1 MATATTPAD
10 LIRDAID
17 TLAAARAAETLLAE
31 HPELPVV
38 RMYASGTDHD
48 DRVGPLLEVQLDTN
62 LAALA
67 KYARAVG
74 VEVETF
80 METEFRVV
88 TTVRGV
94 TVWVTAWEPLDD
106 NHGPF

>member
-10 LIRDAID
+10 LIRAAID

-31 HPELPVV
+31 HPELPVA
-38 RMYASGTDHD
+38 RLHASGTDDD

-62 LAALA
+62 LDALA
-67 KYARAVG
+67 EYAKAIG
-74 VEVETF
+74 VEVEEFT
-80 METEFRVV
+80 ETEFRAV

-94 TVWVTAWEPLDD
+94 TVWVTAWEPLDSD
-106 NHGPF
+106 PNGF